1 MSIRSWFCKHKWNRI
16 SSEKVIKKRTLKD
29 FWLPSNGCDDTRL
42 ELNDFSCLEYEV
54 LSETFV
60 CEHCGD
66 IKHFVS

>member
-1 MSIRSWFCKHKWNRI
+1 MSISSWFCKHNWKRV
-16 SSEKVIKKRTLKD
+16 SCEKVKKTRTLD
-29 FWLPSNGCDDTRL
+29 EFWKNLSYFNSTL

>member
-1 MSIRSWFCKHKWNRI
+1 M
-16 SSEKVIKKRTLKD
+16 KKRTLKD
-29 FWLPSNGCDDTRL
+29 FWPQTNGFCDTNL

-60 CEHCGD
+60 CENCGD

>member
-1 MSIRSWFCKHKWNRI
+1 MSIRSWFCKHNWKLV

-29 FWLPSNGCDDTRL
+29 FWPPSNGCDDIKL
-42 ELNDFSCLEYEV
+42 ELNDYSCLEYEV

>member
-1 MSIRSWFCKHKWNRI
+1 MSIRSWFCKHNWKRI

-29 FWLPSNGCDDTRL
+29 FWPQTNGFCDTNL

-60 CEHCGD
+60 CENCGD